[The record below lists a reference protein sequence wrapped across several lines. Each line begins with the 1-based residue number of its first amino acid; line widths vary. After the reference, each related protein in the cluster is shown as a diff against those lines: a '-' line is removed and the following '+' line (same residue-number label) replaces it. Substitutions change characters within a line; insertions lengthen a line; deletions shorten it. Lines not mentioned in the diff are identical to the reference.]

1 MGLNVSQIQH
11 TDMCAHVYI
20 SITSC
25 IVFET
30 TILISNPVLVSFPL
44 HIKNNLFMG

>member
-20 SITSC
+20 SITSR

-30 TILISNPVLVSFPL
+30 TILISKTSFGIISPTY
-44 HIKNNLFMG
+44 KNNLFMV